1 MAKGCLKRVAKVS
14 SEAIGVV
21 STATDV
27 VKVPVAK
34 AAGVVKA
41 ASAIFE
47 AKRARWWCGREARGR
62 LREIAAEASVAK
74 VSIPEARPEARLR
87 ELATEGCC
95 GRRGGRHGERWRKR
109 RGGRIAEAVAKVS
122 VAKPTAVEA
131 KLLLLHGNGRQL
143 RLRGRRFNG
152 ARLCG

>member
-21 STATDV
+21 SKATGV
-27 VKVPVAK
+27 AKVPVAK

-74 VSIPEARPEARLR
+74 VSIPEARLR
-87 ELATEGCC
+87 ELATEGCR

-143 RLRGRRFNG
+143 RLRGRRLNG